1 MSDINK
7 KFGNDVV
14 VHWNDRKRYFGMPIS
29 FTQYF
34 ILEKEG
40 EWLKLFCETG
50 FLSTHFEE
58 VQLYKI
64 EDFSINQTLG
74 DKLFGVGTITIKSN
88 DKTAPVFKILRVKHP
103 YKVYDLIAKLVA
115 RDRKDRNFRWGEFQ
129 G

>member
-1 MSDINK
+1 MSIK
-7 KFGNDVV
+7 KRFGEDVV
-14 VHWNDRKRYFGMPIS
+14 VHWKDRKRILGMPIS

-50 FLSTHFEE
+50 VLSSHFEE

-74 DKLFGVGTITIKSN
+74 DKMFNVGTITIKSN
-88 DKTAPVFKILRVKHP
+88 DKTAPVFKILRVKNP
-103 YKVYDLIAKLVA
+103 YKVYELLAKLVA
-115 RDRKDRNFRWGEFQ
+115 RDRRDRNFRWGEFQ

>member
-1 MSDINK
+1 MSTVNK
-7 KFGNDVV
+7 KFGDDVI
-14 VHWNDRKRYFGMPIS
+14 VHWKDRKRNFGMPLS
-29 FTQYF
+29 FTQYY

-50 FLSTHFEE
+50 FLSSHFEE
-58 VQLYKI
+58 VQLYKV

-74 DKLFGVGTITIKSN
+74 DKMFGVGTITVKSS
-88 DKTAPVFKILRVKHP
+88 DKTAPVFKILRVKQP

-115 RDRKDRNFRWGEFQ
+115 RDRRDRNFRWGEFQ

>member
-1 MSDINK
+1 MSTISK
-7 KFGNDVV
+7 KFGDDVK
-14 VHWNDRKRYFGMPIS
+14 VHWKDRKRYFGMPIS

-74 DKLFGVGTITIKSN
+74 DKMFGVGTITIKSN
-88 DKTAPVFKILRVKHP
+88 DKTAPIFKVLRVKQP
-103 YKVYDLIAKLVA
+103 YKVYDLLAKLVA
-115 RDRKDRNFRWGEFQ
+115 RDRRDRNFRWGEFQ

>member
-1 MSDINK
+1 MSIK
-7 KFGNDVV
+7 KRFGEDVV
-14 VHWNDRKRYFGMPIS
+14 VHWKDRKRILGMPIS
-29 FTQYF
+29 FTQYY

-50 FLSTHFEE
+50 VLSSHFEE

-74 DKLFGVGTITIKSN
+74 DKMFNVGSITIKSN
-88 DKTAPVFKILRVKHP
+88 DKTAPVFKILRVKNP
-103 YKVYDLIAKLVA
+103 YKVYELLAKLVA
-115 RDRKDRNFRWGEFQ
+115 RDRRDRNFRWGEFQ

>member
-1 MSDINK
+1 MSTINK
-7 KFGNDVV
+7 KFGDDVI
-14 VHWNDRKRYFGMPIS
+14 VHWKDRKRNFGMPLS
-29 FTQYF
+29 FTQYY

-50 FLSTHFEE
+50 FLSSHFEE
-58 VQLYKI
+58 VQLYKV

-74 DKLFGVGTITIKSN
+74 DKMFGVGTITVKSS
-88 DKTAPVFKILRVKHP
+88 DKTAPVFKILRVKQP

-115 RDRKDRNFRWGEFQ
+115 RDRRDRNFRWGEFQ

>member
-1 MSDINK
+1 MSIQK
-7 KFGNDVV
+7 RFGDDVII
-14 VHWNDRKRYFGMPIS
+14 HWQDRKRYFGMPIS
-29 FTQYF
+29 FTKYY

-50 FLSTHFEE
+50 FLSSHFEE

-74 DKLFGVGTITIKSN
+74 DKMFGVGTITIKSN
-88 DKTAPVFKILRVKHP
+88 DKTSPVFKVLRVKKP

-115 RDRKDRNFRWGEFQ
+115 RDRRDRNFRWGEFQ

>member
-1 MSDINK
+1 MSIK
-7 KFGNDVV
+7 KRFGEDVV
-14 VHWNDRKRYFGMPIS
+14 VHWKDRKRILGMPIS
-29 FTQYF
+29 FTQYY

-50 FLSTHFEE
+50 VLSSHFEE

-74 DKLFGVGTITIKSN
+74 DKMFNVGTITIKSN
-88 DKTAPVFKILRVKHP
+88 DKTAPVFKILRVKNP
-103 YKVYDLIAKLVA
+103 YKVYELLAKLVA
-115 RDRKDRNFRWGEFQ
+115 RDRRDRNFRWGEFQ

>member
-1 MSDINK
+1 MSTVNK
-7 KFGNDVV
+7 KFGDDII
-14 VHWNDRKRYFGMPIS
+14 VHWKDRKRNFGMPLS
-29 FTQYF
+29 FTQYY

-50 FLSTHFEE
+50 FLSSHFEE
-58 VQLYKI
+58 VQLYKV

-74 DKLFGVGTITIKSN
+74 DKMFGVGTITIKSS
-88 DKTAPVFKILRVKHP
+88 DKTAPVFKILRVKQP

-115 RDRKDRNFRWGEFQ
+115 RDRRDRNFRWGEFQ

>member
-1 MSDINK
+1 MSIK
-7 KFGNDVV
+7 KRFGEDVV
-14 VHWNDRKRYFGMPIS
+14 VHWKDRKRILGMPIS

-50 FLSTHFEE
+50 VLSSHFEE

-74 DKLFGVGTITIKSN
+74 DKMFNVGSITIKSN
-88 DKTAPVFKILRVKHP
+88 DKTAPVFKILRVKNP
-103 YKVYDLIAKLVA
+103 YKVYELLAKLVA
-115 RDRKDRNFRWGEFQ
+115 RDRRDRNFRWGEFQ

>member
-1 MSDINK
+1 MANISK
-7 KFGNDVV
+7 KFGEDVV
-14 VHWNDRKRYFGMPIS
+14 IHWKDRKRYFGMPIS

-34 ILEKEG
+34 ILEKDG
-40 EWLKLFCETG
+40 EWFKLFCETG

-64 EDFSINQTLG
+64 EDFSISQTLG
-74 DKLFGVGTITIKSN
+74 DKIFGVGTITIKSN
-88 DKTAPVFKILRVKHP
+88 DKTAPVFKILRVKQP
-103 YKVYDLIAKLVA
+103 YKVYDLLAKLVV

>member
-1 MSDINK
+1 MSTVNK
-7 KFGNDVV
+7 KFGDDII
-14 VHWNDRKRYFGMPIS
+14 VHWKDRKRNFGMPLS
-29 FTQYF
+29 FTQYY

-50 FLSTHFEE
+50 FLSSHFEE
-58 VQLYKI
+58 VQLYKV

-74 DKLFGVGTITIKSN
+74 DKMFGVGTITIKSS
-88 DKTAPVFKILRVKHP
+88 DKTAPVFKILRIKQP

-115 RDRKDRNFRWGEFQ
+115 RDRRDRNFRWGEFQ